1 MTARIRRWAF
11 GTALIL
17 APACGRAEREAAG
30 GASTV
35 TVLDHAVAVTHAIRA
50 TPTATDSILAAH
62 GLTRAEFND
71 LMYEVAADSA
81 LALAYTN
88 ATQ

>member
-1 MTARIRRWAF
+1 MNPSIRRWAF

-17 APACGRAEREAAG
+17 APACGRPGGQAASE
-30 GASTV
+30 ASTV
-35 TVLDHAVAVTHAIRA
+35 TVLDHAVAVTRAIRA
-50 TPTATDSILAAH
+50 TPAATDSILAAY

-81 LALAYTN
+81 LARRYTE
-88 ATQ
+88 AIK